1 MSLVKEVRDCFT
13 KPVLVAGRMDNIQ
26 MAVDAVN
33 SHLIDGVGLG
43 RPLLSDPDYCNK
55 VRSGHPEQIRPC
67 TWLRTARR

>member
-1 MSLVKEVRDCFT
+1 
-13 KPVLVAGRMDNIQ
+13 MDNIQ